1 MILFHYFCLH
11 QMIARAEEEERQRL
25 EKADRAKRE
34 RRCPACDMKVGG
46 RRREKV

>member
-1 MILFHYFCLH
+1 
-11 QMIARAEEEERQRL
+11 MIARAEEEERQRL

-46 RRREKV
+46 DGRRRLKGEGLRR